1 MRVCIAIVFGSACL
15 ALVGF
20 CLCIREYSAN
30 MYQVFNTIRCM
41 LFALYQSFYLI
52 CLHLARI
59 EIHDAARRTWG

>member
-1 MRVCIAIVFGSACL
+1 MRVCIVSVFGPVCL

-20 CLCIREYSAN
+20 CLPRCKYSAN
-30 MYQVFNTIRCM
+30 MYQVFMTIRCM
-41 LFALYQSFYLI
+41 IFALYQSFYLI